1 LQLEKYTMRD
11 IKKELE
17 RYTRNNYLR
26 KEIIERLQND
36 GFDITEINE
45 EMSKQMEEAEDR
57 IVMNMLYFFP
67 SFLYILLLAFLSMY
81 GINTIDS
88 IVGKALSFLAL
99 IAIIVLGYKYYRESK
114 VSFLIVAITM
124 YAGLAFLFIACAAR
138 IALEYKI
145 PFVNYA
151 VMAFGAVYLYF
162 FAKENLWVYKSIKKE
177 L

>member
-1 LQLEKYTMRD
+1 MKD

-36 GFDITEINE
+36 GFDISEINE

-67 SFLYILLLAFLSMY
+67 SFLYILLLAFLSMF
-81 GINTIDS
+81 GINS
-88 IVGKALSFLAL
+88 IENLVGKAVSFIAL

-114 VSFLIVAITM
+114 ASFLVVAILM
-124 YAGLAFLFIACAAR
+124 YAGLAFLIISCAAR
-138 IALEYKI
+138 IALDFKI
-145 PFVNYA
+145 PFVNYFT
-151 VMAFGAVYLYF
+151 VFFGALYLYF
-162 FAKENLWVYKSIKKE
+162 FAKENLWVYKSLKK
-177 L
+177 